1 MKSTNYILPIIS
13 CLAAMLIA
21 SPAAEA
27 CGPYFPCIPTPYFFI
42 SPAIGSSID
51 ELERSE
57 NLLLWQQLTSPEIPT
72 DDIAEVLYTDYSSSG
87 NLFRTYLRNT
97 KDYEVEQF
105 LSTAKELERQ
115 RREVESP
122 WYYPEHRYQ
131 ANGEFDDII
140 RTCKAYGGTRLKDRY
155 ALQLVRALFAARKYA
170 ECVESY
176 DEYFR
181 DFPDSNLLKRMA
193 MKYVAGC
200 WVRLGNIR
208 YANLFF
214 VGAGDFNSISGWPK
228 VEAMYMM
235 ADKDPDNSEMMA
247 YLQQCATDSAR
258 FCEAKQ
264 VAEFVLRGKKV
275 RNRGDWEFYLAYEA
289 GEFHSDYATAARHM
303 ARALLSQFSS
313 PEFRENARTY
323 RMKIDGALGRRG
335 NLLAD
340 LRWIESKMDVLSPAA
355 EGWNRVLQNI
365 IYTSWVPTLWRQKDY
380 ATAILLCSY
389 ADNFLA
395 SKQLHTGY
403 PPSSFFD
410 SMRYLCSDTLF
421 VSVPLKEIRKSTKML
436 NPLDYC
442 NASFRLMN
450 SLESSQLIAAKRAI
464 ATDTPLYRHLKK
476 YARVDAPYI
485 DELIGTLALRE
496 GLYSRAADYFARVPD
511 KYLATVNVYKNG
523 NLRCN
528 PFCAFPGYW
537 HDFDTIGSPMR
548 AKYTFA
554 RKMVG
559 YQNRMRHGKTPD
571 ERGLAR
577 LKYAIGRYN
586 SLVVCWGLTQYWR
599 GCVTTLFMPSFDE
612 YGAYIM
618 RGFPELYDR
627 NDYYAAEQIFDKEVR
642 AARAM
647 LTGDAARAEAEYML
661 ANLKTVKRRYP
672 GTPTAQMVKTSCD
685 RWRLWF

>member
-13 CLAAMLIA
+13 SLAAMLIA

-27 CGPYFPCIPTPYFFI
+27 CGPYFPCIPTPDFFI
-42 SPAIGSSID
+42 SPAIDSSVV
-51 ELERSE
+51 EFERNE
-57 NLLLWQQLTSPEIPT
+57 NLRLWQQLTSPAIPT
-72 DDIAEVLYTDYSSSG
+72 DDIAEVLYSDNCRPG
-87 NLFRTYLRNT
+87 NLFRTFLRNT

-105 LSTAKELERQ
+105 LSTAKELEKQ

-122 WYYPEHRYQ
+122 WYYPEHRYN

-140 RTCKAYGGTRLKDRY
+140 KTCKAYRGTRLKDRY

-200 WVRLGNIR
+200 WARLGDTR
-208 YANLFF
+208 KANRFF
-214 VGAGDFNSISGWPK
+214 IHAGDFGSIINPDSDA
-228 VEAMYMM
+228 VADM
-235 ADKDPDNSEMMA
+235 ADYNPDNAELMS
-247 YLQQCATDSAR
+247 YIQYCSDDSAR
-258 FCEAKQ
+258 FCAVKP
-264 VAEFVLRGKKV
+264 VAEKVLRGKKV

-289 GEFHSDYATAARHM
+289 GEFHSDYATAERHM
-303 ARALLSQFSS
+303 ARALRSQFSS
-313 PEFRENARTY
+313 VEFRENARTY
-323 RMKIDGALGRRG
+323 RMKVDGALGRRG

-340 LRWIESKMDVLSPAA
+340 LRWIESKIDILSPTA

-389 ADNFLA
+389 ADNFLD
-395 SKQLHTGY
+395 SKQLHTGF

-410 SMRYLCSDTLF
+410 SMRYFCSETLF
-421 VSVPLKEIRKSTKML
+421 VSVPLNEIRKSTKML

-450 SLESSQLIAAKRAI
+450 SLESTQLIAAKRAF
-464 ATDTPLYRHLKK
+464 AADTPLYRHLKR

-496 GLYSRAADYFARVPD
+496 GLYSRAADYLARVPD

-523 NLRCN
+523 NLRRN

-548 AKYTFA
+548 AKYNFA
-554 RKMVG
+554 RKMVD
-559 YQNRMRHGKTPD
+559 YENRMRRGKTPD

-586 SLVVCWGLTQYWR
+586 SLVECWGLTQYWR

-612 YGAYIM
+612 YGEDIM
-618 RGFPELYDR
+618 RGFPELFDENDR
-627 NDYYAAEQIFDKEVR
+627 QAAEQIFDKEVR

-661 ANLKTVKRRYP
+661 SNLKIIKRRYP
-672 GTPTAQMVKTSCD
+672 DTPTAQMVKTSCD

>member
-1 MKSTNYILPIIS
+1 
-13 CLAAMLIA
+13 MLIA

-27 CGPYFPCIPTPYFFI
+27 CGPYFPCIPTPHFFI

-72 DDIAEVLYTDYSSSG
+72 DDIAEVLYTDNFSSG

-303 ARALLSQFSS
+303 ARALRSQFSS

-403 PPSSFFD
+403 PPSSFYD
-410 SMRYLCSDTLF
+410 SMRYLCSDTLL

-450 SLESSQLIAAKRAI
+450 SLESSQL
-464 ATDTPLYRHLKK
+464 LS
-476 YARVDAPYI
+476 
-485 DELIGTLALRE
+485 LI
-496 GLYSRAADYFARVPD
+496 
-511 KYLATVNVYKNG
+511 
-523 NLRCN
+523 
-528 PFCAFPGYW
+528 
-537 HDFDTIGSPMR
+537 HI
-548 AKYTFA
+548 
-554 RKMVG
+554 
-559 YQNRMRHGKTPD
+559 
-571 ERGLAR
+571 
-577 LKYAIGRYN
+577 
-586 SLVVCWGLTQYWR
+586 
-599 GCVTTLFMPSFDE
+599 
-612 YGAYIM
+612 
-618 RGFPELYDR
+618 
-627 NDYYAAEQIFDKEVR
+627 
-642 AARAM
+642 
-647 LTGDAARAEAEYML
+647 
-661 ANLKTVKRRYP
+661 
-672 GTPTAQMVKTSCD
+672 
-685 RWRLWF
+685 